1 MSGAERLVLAL
12 AAGGAACLAVW
23 ALGCA
28 LRPPARRRNP
38 SRRVEIDQ
46 RTVPTA
52 IAAGAV
58 VLVTTRWPVAALA
71 AAVLTGGWRYLF
83 AANQATAAR
92 RRLDA
97 IAKWLEDLRDLQAG
111 SNLDLAESLSQSA
124 ARAPKE
130 IAPPLLDFSS
140 RVAHHVPLTDALVD
154 LADDL
159 DHPVADTAVA
169 SMVFA
174 AGHASGSALGATFAQ
189 LAENA
194 RDELTA
200 RDRIDRMRVNFERS
214 MRRMLA
220 ILGLLLAY
228 LVVVAPEVLEP
239 YRTPAGQG
247 WMVVP
252 IAIWT
257 GSLLWLRQLSRY
269 EHASRFVARERMTEA
284 TL

>member
-1 MSGAERLVLAL
+1 MSSAERLVVAL
-12 AAGGAACLAVW
+12 AAGAAACLAVW
-23 ALGCA
+23 ALGRA
-28 LRPPARRRNP
+28 LRPPPPRRSP
-38 SRRVEIDQ
+38 ALRVEIDQ
-46 RTVPTA
+46 RTVATA
-52 IAAGAV
+52 MAAGAV
-58 VLVTTRWPVAALA
+58 VLLMTRWPIAALA
-71 AAVLTGGWRYLF
+71 AAVLAGGWRYLF
-83 AANQATAAR
+83 AASQATAAR

-111 SNLDLAESLSQSA
+111 SNLDLAETLSQSA
-124 ARAPKE
+124 TRAPKE
-130 IAPPLLDFSS
+130 IERQLVDFSA

-189 LAENA
+189 LAETA

-220 ILGLLLAY
+220 ILGVLLVY

-239 YRTPAGQG
+239 YRTSAGQA
-247 WMVVP
+247 WMIVP
-252 IAIWT
+252 IAIWA

-269 EHASRFVARERMTEA
+269 ERASRFVARERMSEA
-284 TL
+284 TS

>member
-1 MSGAERLVLAL
+1 VSSPERLVLAL
-12 AAGGAACLAVW
+12 AAGTAACVAVW
-23 ALGCA
+23 ALGRA
-28 LRPPARRRNP
+28 LRPPPPRSAARR
-38 SRRVEIDQ
+38 IQLDQ
-46 RTVPTA
+46 R
-52 IAAGAV
+52 IAALAVASGAV
-58 VLVTTRWPVAALA
+58 VLLLTRWPVAALA
-71 AAVLTGGWRYLF
+71 AAVLVGGWRYLF
-83 AANQATAAR
+83 ASSQATVAR

-111 SNLDLAESLSQSA
+111 SNLDLAETLSQSA
-124 ARAPKE
+124 TRAPKE
-130 IAPPLLDFSS
+130 IEPQLVDFSS
-140 RVAHHVPLTDALVD
+140 RVAHHVPLPDALVD

-189 LAENA
+189 LADTA

-220 ILGLLLAY
+220 ILVVLLAY

-239 YRTPAGQG
+239 YRTPAGQA

-252 IAIWT
+252 IAIWAA
-257 GSLLWLRQLSRY
+257 SLLWLRQLSRY
-269 EHASRFVARERMTEA
+269 ERGSRFIVRDRISEA
-284 TL
+284 TS